1 MLSLID
7 IEEFDHV
14 FLFYD
19 HGFKFTHEI
28 RMTEPYRILDE
39 DRTNVLFLHKQKGQK
54 QITVNDT
61 LCSLIDFKSLC
72 VDILNENLN
81 GKENYTLPEREHIII
96 EDHSTFNVNITT
108 PIDLWAVKTR
118 SSYYIRN
125 LESGFHKSS
134 NMSKYKS
141 ETSSKF
147 DAILLKNLEFKSL
160 MNIKRLQKY
169 YKILK
174 KDYPEASEIYD
185 YRKSKINPFIS
196 GFHKIND
203 IIKHLFGKI

>member
-1 MLSLID
+1 
-7 IEEFDHV
+7 
-14 FLFYD
+14 
-19 HGFKFTHEI
+19 
-28 RMTEPYRILDE
+28 
-39 DRTNVLFLHKQKGQK
+39 
-54 QITVNDT
+54 
-61 LCSLIDFKSLC
+61 
-72 VDILNENLN
+72 
-81 GKENYTLPEREHIII
+81 
-96 EDHSTFNVNITT
+96 
-108 PIDLWAVKTR
+108 
-118 SSYYIRN
+118 
-125 LESGFHKSS
+125 
-134 NMSKYKS
+134 MSKYKS